1 MNQLI
6 INGILMP
13 EVSKNKY
20 KAEEVPLTVM
30 IEMIDGSIAIEE
42 RGKVW
47 TISSSYNYLYDR
59 GGTILPRVLATLR
72 GGRPFLATFLPDNGL
87 EMLTSSFVATSVT
100 SPSMS
105 FSAGGVPYWTGLA
118 FTLREE
124 YPHD

>member
-1 MNQLI
+1 MTQI
-6 INGILMP
+6 ILAGIKMP

-20 KAEEVPLTVM
+20 KCEEAPLTKLV
-30 IEMIDGSIAIEE
+30 EMISGRMVIEE

-47 TISSSYNYLYDR
+47 VASSTYNYLYDPTR
-59 GGTILPRVLATLR
+59 EILPAILNTLR
-72 GGRPFLATFLPDNGL
+72 GGKPFIASVLPDNGNEL
-87 EMLTSSFVATSVT
+87 VTSSFICTSYT